1 MEKIQKDLEVCRT
14 PVKGPRSKVESI
26 PTILFVIT
34 KCLLHG
40 GRKMDC
46 LHLRERSFNAPM
58 LSEIGKHLD
67 AEHHMPTPA
76 LARLIP
82 LLVPEVILL

>member
-1 MEKIQKDLEVCRT
+1 MEKIQKDREVCRT

-46 LHLRERSFNAPM
+46 LHLREGSFNAPV
-58 LSEIGKHLD
+58 LSKIGKHLY
-67 AEHHMPTPA
+67 AERHMPTPA
-76 LARLIP
+76 IAGPVHLLIP
-82 LLVPEVILL
+82 DAVLL